1 MSESDDLG
9 FASTNVDVSLI
20 CWASSLCSWQS
31 DAVGFVT
38 TNVVGS
44 LMYWALSL
52 LRYLAI

>member
-9 FASTNVDVSLI
+9 FAATNVDVSLI

-38 TNVVGS
+38 TNVVNS
-44 LMYWALSL
+44 LIYWALSL
-52 LRYLAI
+52 CNW